1 MKWYRLPPLCV
12 QLSTFCEHSTIYI
25 YIYIYTYTFLVFT
38 KVSEVI
44 GKEEKQYLKKIFLH
58 FFIRDFLWGIF
69 QEVIVLFITAVGSRS
84 SLWAHIFSW
93 TVLVEWVVRGK
104 HVFWAFTQ
112 IAKTCIW
119 GPFPCDDVGMQ
130 EHDKPSLLMTL
141 SWFCRGVLAVLH
153 RPLWRQQLQINV
165 LAVCPLITLSLK
177 THLWASLSFST
188 PTKLY

>member
-1 MKWYRLPPLCV
+1 MKWCRLPPLCV
-12 QLSTFCEHSTIYI
+12 QLSTFVSTVPFIYI
-25 YIYIYTYTFLVFT
+25 YIYIYIYILFLYLQR
-38 KVSEVI
+38 SEVI
-44 GKEEKQYLKKIFLH
+44 GKEEKQYLKKKKLH

-130 EHDKPSLLMTL
+130 EAWQTLTVDDLELILQRSFGGSSQTAVTPAASDQCSSCLPSHHPQFEDTP
-141 SWFCRGVLAVLH
+141 V
-153 RPLWRQQLQINV
+153 
-165 LAVCPLITLSLK
+165 SL
-177 THLWASLSFST
+177 T
-188 PTKLY
+188 